1 MKNAHCPSPS
11 SLSLA
16 KLLCLLLL
24 LTQLLVGCSKKPE
37 EHIETTEIQPTKPVT
52 VELDQLEPVIVD
64 DSPSGQLLY
73 TIGNT
78 QIPIANAV
86 FSRSSEPDKPH
97 LTDDEGRFPLQAG
110 EMLHFNLAGHE
121 FTIESQ
127 AEIFLKDLLATN
139 NTNQSTDKTVQ
150 ATIALA
156 KSNQAPSPQMLNLG
170 LLLINLDQDRNADN
184 GIQLDNTQ
192 FLANLNLQQD
202 SETFSLQLQQTLGKH
217 LLPLFS
223 PTLGINLEA
232 PQAEAD
238 TVGQAI
244 PFADVFRTAR
254 PFKELSGANV
264 TIDENGWPTD
274 IPNKARARTKLFQ
287 GTQKGAIPNG
297 TYTVLFKGKGTIY
310 FSGGSLVDQKKVA
323 DGHFEL
329 TIKTKNASKD
339 AEANSLNVVI
349 FETHKNNPIRDIQI
363 IMPGGICRD
372 ETKHLYDPIDT
383 LHSKDNPFIRVNNHE
398 ACPSGTH
405 YSSFVDLL
413 RHDRN
418 HVIFNPDYLRH
429 LDHYRL
435 IRVMNF
441 MEASPSY
448 PCQNVDDDKLS
459 TCLNETI
466 TWDQRATMNDA
477 VWGGSARTPHIK
489 HRGVPIDVLI
499 GLVNQLNADPW
510 FTMPHYVDDEY
521 IINFA
526 SYVAQNLHRHLK
538 PHVEYANETWNPGF
552 WAFYYVQQK
561 GLDEGLGRVPSSY
574 RKSNRDS
581 AYFARL
587 RYYTK
592 RSLEIFDLWKAVFE
606 KNGRDPTN
614 IYRIL
619 GTQQGDTVL
628 TEEML
633 NYQDAYKKV
642 DAIAMAPYF
651 FGCIDRANPICKKSA
666 KVLSEI
672 ETVDDIFDIIDAGY
686 TPPVGDPSAIEG
698 TMDKVK
704 RQAKVSKHYGVD
716 LVTYEGGQHLTI
728 MGSMGELSQAEK
740 DRLRHLFKMANR
752 DPRMKDKYL
761 KLLSY
766 WRSLYD
772 TYGNTG
778 LFTLYT
784 SAQSYYDYG
793 NWGIQEHLTQT
804 REDSP
809 KLDAVMEFQE
819 NMGIC
824 WWEDCNH

>member
-1 MKNAHCPSPS
+1 MKKNH
-11 SLSLA
+11 SLSLSGLSLV
-16 KLLCLLLL
+16 KRLCLLLL
-24 LTQLLVGCSKKPE
+24 LSQLLVACGKQQE
-37 EHIETTEIQPTKPVT
+37 EQPTP
-52 VELDQLEPVIVD
+52 LDTTPADTTINEPPSPEKAIID
-64 DSPSGQLLY
+64 DVPSGQLLY
-73 TIGNT
+73 RIGNT
-78 QIPIANAV
+78 QIPIANAL
-86 FSRSSEPDKPH
+86 FSYASLPDQVQ
-97 LTDDEGRFPLQAG
+97 LTNDEGRFPLRDGDSLQ
-110 EMLHFNLAGHE
+110 FDLAGYQ
-121 FTIESQ
+121 FTIDSQ
-127 AEIFLKDLLATN
+127 AEIFLQDLINAKHNQQLAKQPKATIEPE
-139 NTNQSTDKTVQ
+139 NTN
-150 ATIALA
+150 LA
-156 KSNQAPSPQMLNLG
+156 ISQQQKNLG
-170 LLLINLDQDRNADN
+170 LLLINLDQDRHADN

-192 FLANLNLQQD
+192 SLTKLALQQD
-202 SETFSLQLQQTLGKH
+202 SESFAKQLYARLGKH
-217 LLPLFS
+217 LLPPFS

-254 PFKELSGANV
+254 PFRELSGANV
-264 TIDENGWPTD
+264 KIDNNGWPIE
-274 IPNKARARTKLFQ
+274 IPKKARARTKLFQ

-297 TYTVLFKGKGTIY
+297 TYTVLFQGKGTIY
-310 FSGGSLVDQKKVA
+310 FSGGALVNQKKIA
-323 DGHFEL
+323 NGHFEL
-329 TIKTKNASKD
+329 TINTKD
-339 AEANSLNVVI
+339 ASNDTEANSLNVVI
-349 FETHKNNPIRDIQI
+349 FETYKNNPIRNIQI

-372 ETKHLYDPIDT
+372 ERKHLYDPIDSVN
-383 LHSKDNPFIRVNNHE
+383 SKDNPFIR
-398 ACPSGTH
+398 ASSDADCPNGTH

-413 RHDRN
+413 RYDRN
-418 HVIFNPDYLRH
+418 HVIFNPDYIRH
-429 LDHYRL
+429 LDPYRV

-448 PCQNVDDDKLS
+448 PCQKTEEDRLS
-459 TCLNETI
+459 TCLNKSI
-466 TWDQRATMNDA
+466 TWDQRASMDDA
-477 VWGGSARTPHIK
+477 VWGGSARTPHIYHK
-489 HRGVPIDVLI
+489 GVPIEVLI
-499 GLVNQLNADPW
+499 GLANQLNAAPW
-510 FTMPHYVDDEY
+510 FTMPHYVDDQY

-574 RKSNRDS
+574 RKTNRDN

-592 RSLEIFDLWKAVFE
+592 RSLEIFDLWKIVFE
-606 KNGRDPTN
+606 KNGRDPTD

-619 GTQQGDTVL
+619 GTQQGDIVL

-633 NYQDAYKKV
+633 NYQDAYKKI

-651 FGCIDRANPICKKSA
+651 FGCINRQNPICKKSA

-672 ETVDDIFDIIDAGY
+672 ETVDDIFDIIDAAY

-704 RQAKVSKHYGVD
+704 RQAKVSNHYGVD

-728 MGSMGELSQAEK
+728 MGSMGELPQSEK
-740 DRLRHLFKMANR
+740 NRLRHLFKMANR

-761 KLLSY
+761 TLLGY

-772 TYGNTG
+772 TFGNTE

-793 NWGIQEHLTQT
+793 NWGIQEHLNQA
-804 REDSP
+804 REDAP
-809 KLDAVMEFQE
+809 KLDAVMTFQE
-819 NMGIC
+819 NIGVC
-824 WWEDCNH
+824 WWKDCEN